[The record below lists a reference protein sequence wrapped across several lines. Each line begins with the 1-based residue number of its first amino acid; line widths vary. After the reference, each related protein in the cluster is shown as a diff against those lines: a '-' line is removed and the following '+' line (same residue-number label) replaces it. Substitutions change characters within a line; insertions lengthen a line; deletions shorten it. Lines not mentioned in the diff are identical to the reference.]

1 MTETELKMK
10 KDTNYLIVKTYSA
23 YAVALD
29 SSGRFIKTANPG
41 YEVGDIT
48 DKIIPLI
55 YPQDKKR
62 RRNTVIRLA
71 AGLAACICLCAF
83 GIYEYQYMFIE
94 YGSLRMQI
102 NPEVEIS
109 LSRSGR
115 VLDIE
120 GENADGRDLL
130 ENYSY
135 KGKDKETVVDE
146 LTDLAI
152 EQNYLAD
159 GGRIAI
165 SADSRSDA
173 WSERIEAEILEELNR
188 HLKDQ
193 GIAVEITIGPMEPAD
208 EKETLQVPQ
217 SVTIPIPQIPE
228 PTPEQTPDPG
238 SDYEPDGNGGS
249 ADTASPSAPASALP
263 SQPPAASQPDSGYGG
278 GDSSYDSDISYDSD
292 DDSSYNSNGD
302 DSSYDDND

>member
-1 MTETELKMK
+1 MK

-23 YAVALD
+23 YAIALD

-120 GENADGRDLL
+120 GEMQTA
-130 ENYSY
+130 
-135 KGKDKETVVDE
+135 ETF
-146 LTDLAI
+146 
-152 EQNYLAD
+152 
-159 GGRIAI
+159 
-165 SADSRSDA
+165 
-173 WSERIEAEILEELNR
+173 W
-188 HLKDQ
+188 K
-193 GIAVEITIGPMEPAD
+193 ITVIKAKTKKP
-208 EKETLQVPQ
+208 L
-217 SVTIPIPQIPE
+217 
-228 PTPEQTPDPG
+228 
-238 SDYEPDGNGGS
+238 
-249 ADTASPSAPASALP
+249 
-263 SQPPAASQPDSGYGG
+263 
-278 GDSSYDSDISYDSD
+278 
-292 DDSSYNSNGD
+292 
-302 DSSYDDND
+302 